1 MYPAPLNWVVA
12 VLPDEAR
19 PTVLHRHRARLVVDL
34 GDKEQWVSMSAD
46 VKGNAY
52 EGCPDKGDTGLA
64 TIFNC
69 MEA

>member
-1 MYPAPLNWVVA
+1 M
-12 VLPDEAR
+12 
-19 PTVLHRHRARLVVDL
+19 VDL
-34 GDKEQWVSMSAD
+34 SDKEQWVSMSAD